1 MSEQARLNKPI
12 SRPKAGRLRK
22 YLISINVEAE
32 ISSPNMEYAKNWFIL
47 EFLRMGKLDKY
58 LKIERLKK

>member
-1 MSEQARLNKPI
+1 M
-12 SRPKAGRLRK
+12 RK
-22 YLISINVEAE
+22 YLVSINVEAE

-58 LKIERLKK
+58 LKIERLKKRGN